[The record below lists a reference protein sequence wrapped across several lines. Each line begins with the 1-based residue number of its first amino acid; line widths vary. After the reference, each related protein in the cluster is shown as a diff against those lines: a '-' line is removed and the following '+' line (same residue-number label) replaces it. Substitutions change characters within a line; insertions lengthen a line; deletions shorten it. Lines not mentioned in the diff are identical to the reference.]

1 MVFFAA
7 KGKPELYWTTQDGSV
22 SRIRRKGGAKPDWQK
37 KAAKGPVPKCM
48 PEKKILKGKGA
59 NRPENHIEGPAA
71 RLMKQFQE
79 PTTPRG
85 GGRRSVSE
93 TPSRRVANWLGEE
106 WLQSPPPDHRMGIRI
121 SSPRVDA
128 SVVKEKRVLADKV
141 RKQREY
147 SLAAPYAKPGDDY
160 RIPYRRSRKA
170 ISPPRSV
177 ASRSSSLVGDCS
189 EGRVR
194 GKSRAS
200 KPSEVGIFEKEEMS
214 PRLSKAVDPS
224 RHTNLR
230 SSSLFS
236 RPERQFLPTNYREKG
251 LQSFREGAEGCT
263 SKGSGK
269 ARPAPSLVSAWS
281 VADDAP
287 TIRKTCTKQARVAH
301 LNVPWGT
308 QKKLSMSRFHRKKS
322 IEASM
327 RFLRKKST
335 ATRKHR
341 SDLPCAGSTFEIGSD
356 AGPSESPRGKRMW
369 MQPSNN
375 VIPSWQ

>member
-7 KGKPELYWTTQDGSV
+7 KGKPELYWTTDDGSV
-22 SRIRRKGGAKPDWQK
+22 SRIKRKGGSKPDWHK

-48 PEKKILKGKGA
+48 PERKILKGKGL
-59 NRPENHIEGPAA
+59 NRPEDHIEGPAA

-85 GGRRSVSE
+85 SGRRSVCE
-93 TPSRRVANWLGEE
+93 TPSRRVANWLGED
-106 WLQSPPPDHRMGIRI
+106 WLQSPPPTHRMGIRI
-121 SSPRVDA
+121 SSPRVDP
-128 SVVKEKRVLADKV
+128 SVTKEKRILAQKTK
-141 RKQREY
+141 KQREY

-160 RIPYRRSRKA
+160 RIPYRRHRKA
-170 ISPPRSV
+170 ISPPHSV

-189 EGRVR
+189 ERRVR

-200 KPSEVGIFEKEEMS
+200 KPVEVGIFEKEEIS
-214 PRLSKAVDPS
+214 PRPSKAVDPR

-236 RPERQFLPTNYREKG
+236 RPERQFLPTNFREKG
-251 LQSFREGAEGCT
+251 LQSSREGAEGCT
-263 SKGSGK
+263 SKGSGR
-269 ARPAPSLVSAWS
+269 ARPTPSLVTAWN
-281 VADDAP
+281 VAEDAP

-301 LNVPWGT
+301 LQVPWGT
-308 QKKLSMSRFHRKKS
+308 QKKLSMSRYHRKKS

-327 RFLRKKST
+327 KYLKKK
-335 ATRKHR
+335 ATSSRKHGGGA
-341 SDLPCAGSTFEIGSD
+341 CAGSTFEIGSD

-369 MQPSNN
+369 AQPSNN